1 MKEEKSQAQCPIH
14 SPGKLS
20 RYKASEEEYR
30 PLRQVQGAAGSSCY
44 GLVGH
49 YSQTVL
55 YWDALEIKPSF
66 STFHDLGKMFCGFL
80 RKSRLKHN

>member
-30 PLRQVQGAAGSSCY
+30 PLRQVQGAAGSS
-44 GLVGH
+44 
-49 YSQTVL
+49 VL